1 MSSPDLPAPVPAL
14 DALPCGF
21 LQLDAEDRVVQW
33 NQRLERWTRIPRSFA
48 VGRLLPKLFP
58 ASLDLARILAD
69 TRSQGRPR
77 VLAQQFHRWL
87 IPVPLPSGHISG
99 LTDMQQECHL
109 VPLAEPAGHLAIT
122 ILDVTPLLVGQ
133 RRSQALVA
141 ELTDARDRAET
152 SLRIQAESEAQL
164 RDLFDNTSELIQSVA
179 DDGRFLFVNAAW
191 HRTLGY
197 SPAELPALLVF
208 DVIAPACQAHC
219 REALQRLLA
228 GEELGTLEVVFRAK
242 DGRLITVEGSLTL
255 RRTAGQPFSTRGIFR
270 DVTAR
275 RAAEAGAR
283 RLALVAEH
291 TTNLVVI
298 TDAAGLIEW
307 VNPAFV
313 RASGYT
319 LAEVLGRKPGAL
331 LQGPNKD
338 PATVAFMRSRLRLG
352 QGFRAQ
358 VLNYAK
364 DGRPYWAEI
373 DVQPVHN
380 EAGVLIQYIAIQT
393 DITARLQAQAELLS
407 YKDRLELALDAA
419 NTCTWESD
427 VAENVL
433 RLDARWSL
441 MRGGEPRPTTNHPLA
456 AIKLVHPDDREATL
470 RHYRECHAGPA
481 NNYRIEQRVQTLQG
495 DWIWILSSGRVVSR
509 DATGRA
515 TRLIGTNTDITA
527 QKRVEAQL
535 AALNLQLQRMVA
547 ERTLQLSESEHRYR
561 RLVGLLPVGVY
572 TCDAAGLITY
582 YNDEACRIWG
592 HRPTLGDS
600 TYRYCG
606 AHRLWRPD
614 GTPLPSEATPVAE
627 AIRTGRSY
635 RDVAVV
641 IEHPD
646 GRRVQ
651 ALASIDPLHDETGAI
666 VGAINALSDVTA
678 RRQAEAA
685 QRESEQR
692 FRSVFDHSPVIIAL
706 LSFPEGR
713 VIELNPAAATAFGIT
728 RDEVLGRTSL
738 ELAVWA
744 DPADRTRYLQQLAT
758 TGSVRGF
765 ETRMRRRDGTLIHVL
780 YSGSIVTIGAQQFSL
795 NLLLDVSARIASEQA
810 RERSLSLLRAT
821 LESTADGI
829 LVVDDAGHIENFNR
843 HFAELWRLPSVTPG
857 PADEE
862 TVLSTMVAQLEAPEK
877 FLESIRQ
884 VYLHSREEIFD
895 VLHTKDGRIF
905 ERYSRP
911 QLVNEVPAGR
921 VWSFRDITART
932 RAEAERQRFEATLRQ
947 AQKLESLGTLAGGIA
962 HDFNNILTGFFGF
975 VELAQH
981 TLPPGHS
988 ANEFLELAH
997 GTADRARDLVRQIL
1011 TFSRRSE
1018 SERKPLQLSAVVSEA
1033 LQLLRSTIPA
1043 MVNLHSDLT
1052 PGCPLVMA
1060 DATQIHQIV
1069 MNLCTNAW
1077 HAVPESGGCI
1087 RVALAPALITPEQ
1100 TVGRTHAVAGPA
1112 VRLTVA
1118 DNGTGMDAPIVARI
1132 FEPFFT
1138 TKESGKGTGL
1148 GLAVV
1153 HGIVEAHR
1161 GLIEVH
1167 SERGRGTTFE
1177 IYLPSVVPSAQHSP
1191 AHPPPPSA
1199 VLGHGEHLLWVDD
1212 DQASGQVI
1220 GLILQLLNYRVTR
1233 CTDPLEALA
1242 RFQAAPDTFAMVIT
1256 DLAMPGI
1263 SGATLAARLLE
1274 QRPALPVIVVSGYVD
1289 ANQHDALRGIGVRA
1303 ILHKPPT
1310 RIELATAIA
1319 RNLPAATP

>member
-1 MSSPDLPAPVPAL
+1 MSSPDLPAAVPAL

-219 REALQRLLA
+219 REALQRLVA

-319 LAEVLGRKPGAL
+319 LAEVHGRKPGAL
-331 LQGPNKD
+331 LQGPDKD
-338 PATVAFMRSRLRLG
+338 PATVAFMRNHLRRG
-352 QGFRAQ
+352 EGFRAQ

-427 VAENVL
+427 VVENVL

-572 TCDAAGLITY
+572 TCDATGLITY

-600 TYRYCG
+600 AYRYCG
-606 AHRLWRPD
+606 AHRLWRPGRHAPRQRSD
-614 GTPLPSEATPVAE
+614 AGGPRRSARVSVTAMSPSSSNIPTVA
-627 AIRTGRSY
+627 ACRPSR
-635 RDVAVV
+635 
-641 IEHPD
+641 
-646 GRRVQ
+646 
-651 ALASIDPLHDETGAI
+651 ASIRSTTKPAPS

-780 YSGSIVTIGAQQFSL
+780 YSGSIVTIGSQQFSL

-843 HFAELWRLPSVTPG
+843 HFAELWRLPP
-857 PADEE
+857 
-862 TVLSTMVAQLEAPEK
+862 
-877 FLESIRQ
+877 
-884 VYLHSREEIFD
+884 
-895 VLHTKDGRIF
+895 
-905 ERYSRP
+905 SRP
-911 QLVNEVPAGR
+911 A
-921 VWSFRDITART
+921 
-932 RAEAERQRFEATLRQ
+932 
-947 AQKLESLGTLAGGIA
+947 
-962 HDFNNILTGFFGF
+962 
-975 VELAQH
+975 
-981 TLPPGHS
+981 
-988 ANEFLELAH
+988 
-997 GTADRARDLVRQIL
+997 
-1011 TFSRRSE
+1011 
-1018 SERKPLQLSAVVSEA
+1018 
-1033 LQLLRSTIPA
+1033 
-1043 MVNLHSDLT
+1043 
-1052 PGCPLVMA
+1052 
-1060 DATQIHQIV
+1060 
-1069 MNLCTNAW
+1069 
-1077 HAVPESGGCI
+1077 
-1087 RVALAPALITPEQ
+1087 
-1100 TVGRTHAVAGPA
+1100 
-1112 VRLTVA
+1112 
-1118 DNGTGMDAPIVARI
+1118 
-1132 FEPFFT
+1132 
-1138 TKESGKGTGL
+1138 
-1148 GLAVV
+1148 
-1153 HGIVEAHR
+1153 
-1161 GLIEVH
+1161 
-1167 SERGRGTTFE
+1167 
-1177 IYLPSVVPSAQHSP
+1177 
-1191 AHPPPPSA
+1191 
-1199 VLGHGEHLLWVDD
+1199 
-1212 DQASGQVI
+1212 
-1220 GLILQLLNYRVTR
+1220 
-1233 CTDPLEALA
+1233 
-1242 RFQAAPDTFAMVIT
+1242 
-1256 DLAMPGI
+1256 
-1263 SGATLAARLLE
+1263 
-1274 QRPALPVIVVSGYVD
+1274 
-1289 ANQHDALRGIGVRA
+1289 
-1303 ILHKPPT
+1303 PPT
-1310 RIELATAIA
+1310 KR
-1319 RNLPAATP
+1319 PS